1 MRQPWIIAHRGAS
14 GYAPENTLAAFRAA
28 VEMGATFIETD
39 LHMTRDAQFVAIHD
53 SNLQRTTNGTGAV
66 RDMTLAQLKDLDAG
80 RWFDHSF
87 IGERVPTLEEI
98 LAFGRQHDV
107 VFYLELKY
115 EAAWGMHHALAAAL
129 RGSGDVARSIVL
141 SFDPGTLDSLLKHD
155 PTVMTGLLVEEVRP
169 DTVRTAVGV
178 GARQLCPRGDL
189 ISEDLVNQAHLADLQ
204 IATWTLNQAD
214 QIRRVIAAG
223 VDGIMT
229 DFPDRLRTVM
239 QHLEPED

>member
-14 GYAPENTLAAFRAA
+14 GNAPENTLAAFRVA

-39 LHMTRDAQFVAIHD
+39 LHLTRDAQFVAIHD
-53 SNLQRTTNGTGAV
+53 ASLQRTTNGAGAV
-66 RDMTLAQLKDLDAG
+66 RDMTLAELKELDAG

-87 IGERVPTLEEI
+87 IGERIPTLEEI
-98 LAFGRQHDV
+98 LTFGREHDV
-107 VFYLELKY
+107 VFYLEIKY

-129 RGSGDVARSIVL
+129 RGAGDVARSIVL
-141 SFDPGTLDSLLKHD
+141 SFDPPTLDGLRKHD
-155 PTVMTGLLVEEVRP
+155 PTIMTGLLVEELRP
-169 DTVRTAVGV
+169 DTTKTAVGV

-189 ISEDLVNQAHLADLQ
+189 ISQDLVNEAHLSDLQ
-204 IATWTLNQAD
+204 VATWTLNKPD

-229 DFPDRLRTVM
+229 DFPDRLRTVIH
-239 QHLEPED
+239 HLEPED